1 MFAVFVAL
9 RGTMMRPV
17 LTNLIGKMMVLI
29 QQATNL
35 NRAQIKINRVF
46 FFLSFIILANY
57 TYIKKKVLL
66 KVVFQITLVYY
77 RIYIKF
83 INIITDIAPGLTIVI
98 TLSMQVTT

>member
-17 LTNLIGKMMVLI
+17 LTNLIGNMMVLI
-29 QQATNL
+29 QQEANL

-57 TYIKKKVLL
+57 TYKKKSSVKGSFSDNPCLL
-66 KVVFQITLVYY
+66 LNLYQIY
-77 RIYIKF
+77 
-83 INIITDIAPGLTIVI
+83 
-98 TLSMQVTT
+98 